1 MGGRIGIAALLLF
14 VLSPGAAWAQAPAA
28 QPPLPPAPQ
37 PATSPAQTAPAAP
50 ASQQN
55 PTPAPAQNPA
65 LPAAPPPQTG
75 ASIPPGYQALS
86 LSDAQALALKNNPQI
101 SVARLIAL
109 AQHQVTREVRS
120 ALWPTITGN
129 ITAADSNPDARITA
143 GALNQPRVLPRAA
156 GGTFIS
162 QLITDFGRTTNLA
175 SSAAF
180 TERAEA
186 QNALATKQQ
195 ILLAVHQSFYGA
207 LQAQAVL
214 RVAQETV
221 KARQTVDN
229 QVEAL
234 FRSQLKSELDA
245 SFARV
250 NLAQAKLLLL
260 DAENNA
266 NAAMANLSAVLGF
279 PALQNFYLVETTEP
293 AAPPPANVDQL
304 IGEAMAQRPEIQSL
318 NFQLQSAQKFRIA
331 ERDLML
337 PTIRAL
343 GAFGGAPVRDDLIL
357 SPWYTA
363 AGVNL
368 ELPIFNGFLYSA
380 RAREA
385 GLRAEAARDRLRDIQ
400 DRISRDV
407 RTSWLNASSAYDRL
421 AVTRQLLEQA
431 NLALSLAQS
440 RYNLG
445 LGSIVELSQAQLQQT
460 QAVIT
465 DTQAA
470 YDYRLAVATLR
481 FQTTGL

>member
-1 MGGRIGIAALLLF
+1 MRKDLWLL
-14 VLSPGAAWAQAPAA
+14 VLIVLMASVAWAQVEAPASQEPHPA
-28 QPPLPPAPQ
+28 APPEPTTHPA
-37 PATSPAQTAPAAP
+37 SPSAPAAP
-50 ASQQN
+50 LPQN
-55 PTPAPAQNPA
+55 PPLPSAPAPQT
-65 LPAAPPPQTG
+65 AA
-75 ASIPPGYQALS
+75 SVPPGYQALS
-86 LSDAQALALKNNPQI
+86 LADAQALALKNNPRI

-109 AQHQVTREVRS
+109 AQHQVTRQVRS
-120 ALWPTITGN
+120 ALWPTVTGN
-129 ITAADSNPDARITA
+129 ITAANANPDARITA

-156 GGTFIS
+156 GGTLIS

-180 TERAEA
+180 QERAEI
-186 QNALATKQQ
+186 QNSLATRQQ
-195 ILLAVHQSFYGA
+195 TLLVVNQAFYGA
-207 LQAQAVL
+207 LQAQAVQ
-214 RVAQETV
+214 RVAEQTV
-221 KARQTVDN
+221 TARQTVDN

-234 FRSQLKSELDA
+234 FRAQLKSELDA

-260 DAENNA
+260 DAQNNA
-266 NAAMANLSAVLGF
+266 NAALANLSEVLGF
-279 PALQNFYLVETTEP
+279 PTLQNFYLVESTEP
-293 AAPPPANVDQL
+293 LTAPPDNVDQL
-304 IGEAMAQRPEIQSL
+304 IGEALAQRPEVQSL
-318 NFQLQSAQKFRIA
+318 TFQLQAAQKFRIA

-385 GLRAEAARDRLRDIQ
+385 SLRAQAAQERLRDIQ

-407 RTSWLNASSAYDRL
+407 RTTWLNVTSAYDKL

-431 NLALSLAQS
+431 NLALNLAQS

-460 QAVIT
+460 QAVIA
-465 DTQAA
+465 DTQAS
-470 YDYRLAVATLR
+470 YDYRLTLVTLR
-481 FQTTGL
+481 YQTTGL